1 MKSAGFLNLVCQT
14 ARHTLLMPIQLLHA
28 LDTRLSADLR
38 GPEHLPPLIVLHGG
52 PGLDHHEFADYL
64 DPLTDT
70 VRLVLLDMRAQG
82 ESDRN
87 APEDSWTLPQMAAD
101 VGAVARALGAAR
113 YAVFGHSYGAFV
125 ALQQA
130 ISEPGAA
137 AASIV
142 SCGVPSSRYLGD
154 IPAKLERF
162 EPLHLR
168 EQVRAS
174 WAGEA
179 NVTTEADFE
188 RLMVEQMP
196 WHFADPEDPRIPE
209 YTRRSAGRYAPEVL
223 RKFSADGYG
232 GIEVEAQLGQVAAP
246 MLVLAGRHDRTCPP
260 EASQATA
267 AGVPGAQLH
276 VFGDSGHM
284 PFVEQPDEFLSV
296 VRDFLQRALK

>member
-1 MKSAGFLNLVCQT
+1 
-14 ARHTLLMPIQLLHA
+14 MPTQLLNVG
-28 LDTRLSADLR
+28 DTRLSADVR

-82 ESDRN
+82 GSDRD

-101 VGAVARALGAAR
+101 VGAVARALGADK

-130 ISEPGAA
+130 VNEPGAA

-142 SCGVPSSRYLGD
+142 CCGVPSSRYLED
-154 IPAKLERF
+154 IPAKLETF
-162 EPLHLR
+162 LPLHLR

-179 NVTTEADFE
+179 SVRTEADFE
-188 RLMVEQMP
+188 RVMDEQMP

-209 YTRRSAGRYAPEVL
+209 YTRRSAGRYAPDVL
-223 RKFSADGYG
+223 RKFSVAGYG
-232 GIEVEAQLGQVAAP
+232 GIEVESQLGQVTSP
-246 MLVLAGRHDRTCPP
+246 VLVLAGRHDRTCPP

-267 AGVPGAQLH
+267 AGVPGAGLH
-276 VFGDSGHM
+276 VFEDSGHM
-284 PFVEQPDEFLSV
+284 PFVEQPDEFLDV
-296 VRDFLQRALK
+296 VRAFLRSALK